1 MHSVAHSV
9 TYLPTH
15 LVTRSVASQ
24 SRVSRRGRQRISAA
38 SKHCYAA
45 SRSRRVSPRTVD
57 FAVRTNERTNERPNE
72 RTNKRTNERT
82 NERTNDDGGGTTYSR
97 VQYSVAVFGVA
108 LLRCC
113 SLLESGGCCS
123 LRCGGAAAALLCCC
137 VVVLVGRASFV
148 RVFVLFSPLVTTN
161 ERRPALCFHVGWLV
175 ARYAPSARLH
185 DARLHATM
193 SDACCCCEVGHADL
207 LFMRALLFVAC
218 GRRGWGNG
226 CGRGRQRRCRS
237 GASCCMMWDV
247 EAGSVQFG
255 CLEDLHSTL
264 QHTWRHIA
272 SLHLSV
278 SATP

>member
-137 VVVLVGRASFV
+137 VVVLLCCWVVAFVCSCVRSF
-148 RVFVLFSPLVTTN
+148 FTTHSSPRTTTCTLLSCWLAGC
-161 ERRPALCFHVGWLV
+161 ALCTLCTT
-175 ARYAPSARLH
+175 ARRATAR
-185 DARLHATM
+185 DDVR
-193 SDACCCCEVGHADL
+193 CL
-207 LFMRALLFVAC
+207 LLL
-218 GRRGWGNG
+218 RGWP
-226 CGRGRQRRCRS
+226 R
-237 GASCCMMWDV
+237 
-247 EAGSVQFG
+247 
-255 CLEDLHSTL
+255 
-264 QHTWRHIA
+264 
-272 SLHLSV
+272 
-278 SATP
+278 